1 MADNGDVVTGSTA
14 DSTTVTNLLLD
25 VGDDGTLRDGAE
37 GEDVADGESSV
48 LAGVDELAS
57 VHALVGDEGLA
68 LLLELVGGV
77 EDNAGERSTTTGVVD
92 DLLHNTTDV
101 AVALGIVERSE
112 LSRGLVQPGV
122 GGEDGTAALTLVA
135 NLRVEDAWSAS
146 TSLPFRAPS
155 LSSAIWGQVL
165 VHPKYPLD
173 SITSKSPNHPL
184 AALGAEFY
192 AIVGFPPLS
201 SSVFEFGNFVTIVSR
216 EQLDN
221 EDIGIYLRRDP
232 FCPSYLK

>member
-1 MADNGDVVTGSTA
+1 MADNGDVVTGGTA

-37 GEDVADGESSV
+37 GKDVADGEGSV
-48 LAGVDELAS
+48 LAGINELAG
-57 VHALVGDEGLA
+57 VHALVGNEGLA

-112 LSRGLVQPGV
+112 LRRGLVQPGV

-146 TSLPFRAPS
+146 PSLPPRFPS
-155 LSSAIWGQVL
+155 PPSAMCGRVC
-165 VHPKYPLD
+165 
-173 SITSKSPNHPL
+173 
-184 AALGAEFY
+184 
-192 AIVGFPPLS
+192 
-201 SSVFEFGNFVTIVSR
+201 R
-216 EQLDN
+216 
-221 EDIGIYLRRDP
+221 
-232 FCPSYLK
+232 

>member
-1 MADNGDVVTGSTA
+1 MADNGDVVTGGTA

-25 VGDDGTLRDGAE
+25 VGDNGTLRDGGK
-37 GEDVADGESSV
+37 GEDVADGESGV
-48 LAGVDELAS
+48 LAGVDELAG

-146 TSLPFRAPS
+146 PSLPFLSFVLRVRPPPCVAICAVDCQISSRFDHFQNSQS
-155 LSSAIWGQVL
+155 LPCRPGRRIS
-165 VHPKYPLD
+165 
-173 SITSKSPNHPL
+173 
-184 AALGAEFY
+184 
-192 AIVGFPPLS
+192 AIVGFPP
-201 SSVFEFGNFVTIVSR
+201 IVVVGFR
-216 EQLDN
+216 DWKF
-221 EDIGIYLRRDP
+221 RRDR
-232 FCPSYLK
+232 FERTAG